1 MIEYGGKT
9 VFYKKLDTELVEYT
23 IHTVRKYGMRP
34 ILEGREYL
42 YMDDNEFGKDKMC
55 IRDSSKGVQQESHIY
70 Q

>member
-9 VFYKKLDTELVEYT
+9 VFYKKLDTELVEHT

-42 YMDDNEFGKDKMC
+42 YMDDNEFGKDN
-55 IRDSSKGVQQESHIY
+55 Y
-70 Q
+70 